1 MQRRIPRGPPLAFI
15 PMMSSR
21 WCSLFL
27 LLILLLGCSS
37 KPIRTFSEDEPAKPD
52 LIIKKISYRPL
63 GPAQRTRTS
72 AQTLQVPYEFL
83 VYVENAG
90 NAVFGEPFYISLTTM
105 LDDYDTHQYSKHV
118 LVNEGRAL
126 IQPGLQQTFIV
137 GADIDYPQP
146 PLPAFLPMRF
156 YLNTEGLG
164 TTSAFL
170 IRNVAEHDY
179 KNNIYEISLRRI
191 TR

>member
-1 MQRRIPRGPPLAFI
+1 MK
-15 PMMSSR
+15 SSALLTL
-21 WCSLFL
+21 CFL
-27 LLILLLGCSS
+27 LFFLLGCSS
-37 KPIRTFSEDEPAKPD
+37 KPIHTFNENEPAKPD
-52 LIIKKISYRPL
+52 LTIKKISYRPL
-63 GPAQRTRTS
+63 GSAQRTRTR
-72 AQTLQVPYEFL
+72 AQTMQVQYEFQIR
-83 VYVENAG
+83 VENVG
-90 NAVFGEPFYISLTTM
+90 NAVFGEPFYISLTTQIE
-105 LDDYDTHQYSKHV
+105 DYQTNQYSKHV
-118 LVNEGRAL
+118 LVNEGRTL

-164 TTSAFL
+164 TTTAFV

-179 KNNIYEISLRRI
+179 QNNIYEISLRRI

>member
-1 MQRRIPRGPPLAFI
+1 MKP
-15 PMMSSR
+15 SSL
-21 WCSLFL
+21 CSFG
-27 LLILLLGCSS
+27 LLIFLLLGCSS
-37 KPIRTFSEDEPAKPD
+37 KPIRTFDENEPAKPD

-63 GPAQRTRTS
+63 GSAQRTRTR
-72 AQTLQVPYEFL
+72 ANTLQVQYEFQIRI
-83 VYVENAG
+83 ENVG
-90 NAVFGEPFYISLTTM
+90 NAVFGEPFYISLTTQ
-105 LDDYDTHQYSKHV
+105 LEDYQTNQYSKHV
-118 LVNEGRAL
+118 LVNEGRTL

-164 TTSAFL
+164 TTTAFV
-170 IRNVAEHDY
+170 IRNIAEHDY
-179 KNNIYEISLRRI
+179 KNNVYELSLRRI